1 MKNTTQKMKTWFWRL
16 AIALGLAGMVL
27 SQAGPVAATNS
38 QPPPT
43 PPLGGNGY
51 VWGG

>member
-1 MKNTTQKMKTWFWRL
+1 MKNTTQKMKMWFWRL

-27 SQAGPVAATNS
+27 SQAGPVAAADSTS
-38 QPPPT
+38 PQ